1 MKMEIEKG
9 WNYQMVPRNENAA
22 CFSIKTDTPNLITKK
37 LYGVGLGAQGASNL
51 FLILP
56 LPDINEE

>member
-1 MKMEIEKG
+1 
-9 WNYQMVPRNENAA
+9 MVPRNENAA
-22 CFSIKTDTPNLITKK
+22 CFSIKTDTPNLIIWGWT
-37 LYGVGLGAQGASNL
+37 GAQGASNL